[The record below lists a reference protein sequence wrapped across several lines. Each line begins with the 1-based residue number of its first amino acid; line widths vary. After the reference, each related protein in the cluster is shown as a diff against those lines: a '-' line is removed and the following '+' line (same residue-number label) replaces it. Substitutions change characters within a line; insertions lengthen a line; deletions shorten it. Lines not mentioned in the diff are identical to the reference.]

1 MKYLFI
7 LFFALT
13 SNISFASYH
22 GGDSTNPAYNDGDS
36 GYSSGGSAAAAIIG
50 LGVLGYYLL
59 NNNSEEDEQ
68 KFSDQRILN
77 NFEINF
83 VKDGSSF
90 DTSDE
95 NFGYQNDFQVNF
107 KYYLN

>member
-13 SNISFASYH
+13 SNLSFASYH
-22 GGDSTNPAYNDGDS
+22 DGDSTNPAYDDGDS
-36 GYSSGGSAAAAIIG
+36 GYSSGSSAAIAIIG

-59 NNNSEEDEQ
+59 NNNPNEDEQ
-68 KFSDQRILN
+68 EFSNQRTLN

-83 VKDGSSF
+83 VKDGSNF

-95 NFGYQNDFQVNF
+95 SFGYQNDFQVNF

>member
-1 MKYLFI
+1 MNEITTDLK
-7 LFFALT
+7 
-13 SNISFASYH
+13 S
-22 GGDSTNPAYNDGDS
+22 
-36 GYSSGGSAAAAIIG
+36 
-50 LGVLGYYLL
+50 L
-59 NNNSEEDEQ
+59 NEQ
-68 KFSDQRILN
+68 TLN

-90 DTSDE
+90 DSSDE